1 MNIFY
6 RHGVKLMAMINIP
19 PPCVNST
26 WCETNPLWGERCLT
40 YQLEVPIR
48 IIQLRFLVS
57 PSLAMTET

>member
-1 MNIFY
+1 
-6 RHGVKLMAMINIP
+6 MAMINIP